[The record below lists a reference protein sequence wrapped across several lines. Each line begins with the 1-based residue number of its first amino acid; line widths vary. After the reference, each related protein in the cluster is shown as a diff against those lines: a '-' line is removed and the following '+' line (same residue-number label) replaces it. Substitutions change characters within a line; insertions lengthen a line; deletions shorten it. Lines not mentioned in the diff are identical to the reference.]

1 MIRSCFRNIK
11 GGAGGISR
19 IVSLRRLSTVRPC
32 DRDELK
38 KLIQGDDCF
47 VVDVR
52 ENEEV
57 LATGP
62 IHSRAINIPLSQF
75 LLDDDGEANVIFER
89 LDGEEF
95 MDEFGVEKPSVSDTI
110 VFSCKAGVRSN
121 MAATQLVEQHPQYKN
136 IFNFTGGADDWFR

>member
-1 MIRSCFRNIK
+1 M
-11 GGAGGISR
+11 
-19 IVSLRRLSTVRPC
+19 VSLRRLSTVRPC

-62 IHSRAINIPLSQF
+62 IYSRAINIPLSQF
-75 LLDDDGEANVIFER
+75 LLDDDGEANIIFER
-89 LDGEEF
+89 LMVKNLWTSLEL
-95 MDEFGVEKPSVSDTI
+95 KSHRLATLLSSVVKQGT
-110 VFSCKAGVRSN
+110 VKYGSN
-121 MAATQLVEQHPQYKN
+121 P
-136 IFNFTGGADDWFR
+136 TG

>member
-1 MIRSCFRNIK
+1 MIRCSLRNFK
-11 GGAGGISR
+11 CGARGINRTAS
-19 IVSLRRLSTVRPC
+19 SRRLSTVRPC

-38 KLIQGDDCF
+38 KLIQNDDCYL
-47 VVDVR
+47 VDVR

-62 IHSRAINIPLSQF
+62 INHRAINIPLGQF

-89 LDGEEF
+89 LDSEEF
-95 MDEFGVEKPSVSDTI
+95 MDEFGVEKPSASDNI